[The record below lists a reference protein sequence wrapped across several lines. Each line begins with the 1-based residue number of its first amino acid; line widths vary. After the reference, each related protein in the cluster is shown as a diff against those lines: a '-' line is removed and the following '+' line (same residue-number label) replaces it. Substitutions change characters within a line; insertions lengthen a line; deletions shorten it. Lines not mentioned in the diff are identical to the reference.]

1 MSKTYETSNKNRD
14 SSNGNLKL
22 MSVANIALVGEAT
35 FSHWKR
41 KETIDN
47 LMTILVMGYQS
58 TNIALKWVIYDL
70 AQNRHHQQ
78 KSDAEIKVETM
89 QVGAQMQRNISR
101 Y

>member
-1 MSKTYETSNKNRD
+1 MEFKRLFNDYVKTYATSNKNRD
-14 SSNGNLKL
+14 SSKGNLKL

-70 AQNRHHQQ
+70 AQNTHHQ
-78 KSDAEIKVETM
+78 
-89 QVGAQMQRNISR
+89 
-101 Y
+101 